1 VSDATELLERVA
13 RGDEQAWR
21 EVVAR
26 YQRLVFAT
34 IRGFRLDGDDAQDVF
49 QETFVRLHRHAGRL
63 RNPQGL
69 ARWLVQTTYRLCL
82 DHRERRRVR
91 GEGPIPDDLADDT
104 PGMLERLERVQRA
117 QQVREALAALS
128 PRCRVLL
135 EQLYFQPEPLEYK
148 VIGERL
154 GMPIGSIGPTRA
166 RCLEVL
172 LRRLGASLAVED
184 AAGDPG

>member
-1 VSDATELLERVA
+1 MSDATELLERVA

-26 YQRLVFAT
+26 YQRLVYAT
-34 IRGFRLDGDDAQDVF
+34 IRSFRFDGDEAADVF

-82 DHRERRRVR
+82 DHRDRRRVR
-91 GEGPIPDDLADDT
+91 GEDPISDDLADGA
-104 PGMLERLERVQRA
+104 PGMLERLERMQRA
-117 QQVREALAALS
+117 QQVREALATLS
-128 PRCRVLL
+128 PRCRELL

-166 RCLEVL
+166 RCFEAL
-172 LRRLGASLAVED
+172 LRRLASPLPSED
-184 AAGDPG
+184 VAGEQP